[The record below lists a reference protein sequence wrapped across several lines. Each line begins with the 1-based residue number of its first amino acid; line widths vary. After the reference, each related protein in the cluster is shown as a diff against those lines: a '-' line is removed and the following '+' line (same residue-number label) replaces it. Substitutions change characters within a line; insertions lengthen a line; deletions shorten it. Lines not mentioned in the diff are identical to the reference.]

1 MGLSPCR
8 CSAWALCHSKES
20 RTNIAVMVN
29 FMWQPDEA
37 LGCPDLKL
45 FLDMS
50 VRAFTN
56 KISTAISEP
65 RKAGRPPP
73 GDMRYPIC

>member
-1 MGLSPCR
+1 M
-8 CSAWALCHSKES
+8 
-20 RTNIAVMVN
+20 MVN

-65 RKAGRPPP
+65 RKAGCPPP